1 MNAYLNHLE
10 KIEFVLTDACT
21 GACKH
26 CSQGDHKKRGSC
38 LDAELAAKAVADIT
52 SFYPIKTVM
61 VFGGEPLLFPEVT
74 ARIMQ
79 AAKEARIPHRQ
90 IITNGYFA
98 KDPTRMETVAKL
110 LAESGVN
117 DLLLSVDAFH
127 QETIPLETVRRFALF
142 AKEAGIPLRLQP
154 AWLVHPES
162 ENPYNRITRSI
173 LNELKRDAF
182 PESAGNI
189 IFPEGNAKKYLAQ
202 YFTDKLPEN
211 PYVEDPKNL
220 RCLSVDADGSLLGQ
234 SLYEK
239 SVLEIIRDY
248 RA

>member
-61 VFGGEPLLFPEVT
+61 VFGGEPLLYPEAT
-74 ARIMQ
+74 ARIMK
-79 AAKEARIPHRQ
+79 AAKDAEIPHRQ
-90 IITNGYFA
+90 IITNGYFT
-98 KDPTRMETVAKL
+98 KDPARMEQVAHL
-110 LAESGVN
+110 LAKSGVN
-117 DLLLSVDAFH
+117 DLLISVDAFH
-127 QETIPLETVRRFALF
+127 QETIPLETVRRFSLF
-142 AKEAGIPLRLQP
+142 AKNAKIPLRLQP
-154 AWLVHPES
+154 AWLVSPTD
-162 ENPYNRITRSI
+162 ENPYNKITRSI
-173 LNELKRDAF
+173 LDALKRDGF
-182 PESAGNI
+182 PESDGNVV
-189 IFPEGNAKKYLAQ
+189 FPEGNARKYLAE
-202 YFTDKLPEN
+202 YFTDTVPEN
-211 PYVEDPKNL
+211 PYVENPKDL
-220 RCLSVDADGSLLGQ
+220 HCLSVDADGSLRGQ

-239 SVLEIIRDY
+239 SVLEIIRDG